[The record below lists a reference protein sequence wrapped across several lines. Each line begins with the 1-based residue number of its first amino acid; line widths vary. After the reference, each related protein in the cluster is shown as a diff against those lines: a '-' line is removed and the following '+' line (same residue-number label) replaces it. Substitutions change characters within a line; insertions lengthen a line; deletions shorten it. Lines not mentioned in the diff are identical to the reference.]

1 MAKLKVSGS
10 ASGTGTVTLIAPTTS
25 STRTITLPDSAGTI
39 LDSTS
44 TLDATK
50 LSGNLPAIS
59 GASLT
64 NLPGGGKVLQ
74 VLQVENGTLG
84 NTTSGT
90 YQNTSI
96 AVSITP
102 SATTSKV
109 LVFATVYTG
118 VTRNDSQKYGATI
131 RLIETVSSD
140 VYPTG
145 TDGNFGNNL
154 ITFPSGFLGFIGGTI
169 SGNWL
174 HSPASTSA
182 LTYKVQF
189 KSWSGTNTAYINTP
203 DGSTNWGALKS
214 TITVMEIGA

>member
-1 MAKLKVSGS
+1 MAITISGS
-10 ASGTGTVTLIAPTTS
+10 GITS
-25 STRTITLPDSAGTI
+25 ANILDGTI
-39 LDSTS
+39 V
-44 TLDATK
+44 DADVNDVAASK
-50 LSGNLPAIS
+50 LTGALPAIS